1 MNSKYLAVVFPG
13 IGYHKDKPLLYY
25 ASKLALNHGYDLFF
39 LEYSDLPQGIKDD
52 PARKREA
59 FKLAY
64 EQVENCMKNVNL
76 ADYSRVIFIGKSIGT
91 ILAAKYAADHH
102 YYNSKQLWYTP
113 LIETFSFGI
122 TNALAFIG
130 DADPWSDVDAVKAIA
145 AEQGIEML
153 SYPECNHSLEC
164 SDVNENIRILGE
176 VMQRS
181 EEYIR

>member
-25 ASKLALNHGYDLFF
+25 ASKLATAHDYDLFF

-52 PARKREA
+52 PARRQEA
-59 FKLAY
+59 FELAY
-64 EQVENCMKNVNL
+64 EQVKKRMQNVNL
-76 ADYSRVIFIGKSIGT
+76 ADYSRVLFIGKSIGT
-91 ILAAKYAADHH
+91 ILAAKYAVDHNLH
-102 YYNSKQLWYTP
+102 PKQLWYTP
-113 LIETFSFGI
+113 LIETFSFGV

-130 DADPWSDVDAVKAIA
+130 DADPWSDVDAVKAA
-145 AEQGIEML
+145 AAGQGIEML

>member
-52 PARKREA
+52 PARRQEA
-59 FKLAY
+59 FELAY
-64 EQVENCMKNVNL
+64 EQVEKRMKNVNL
-76 ADYSRVIFIGKSIGT
+76 SDYTRVVFIGKSIGT
-91 ILAAKYAADHH
+91 ILAAKYAAEHNRH
-102 YYNSKQLWYTP
+102 PKQLWYTP
-113 LIETFSFGI
+113 LIETFSFGV

-130 DADPWSDVDAVKAIA
+130 DADPWSDVDAVKATA
-145 AEQGIEML
+145 VEQGIEML
-153 SYPECNHSLEC
+153 SYPDCNHSLEC
-164 SDVNENIRILGE
+164 SDVNENIRNLGE
-176 VMQRS
+176 VMKRS